1 MKLRLP
7 DIQELTRRCERG
19 TAILISAPFY
29 SQEALDWVRPHP
41 RGHVEFWTRFNPRD
55 WAAGVSDPP
64 ALLRYL
70 EGVGEDRV
78 SLRVHRAL
86 HAKIYRVDAAW
97 SWIGSPN
104 LSRAAFTSNIEL
116 VAELDEEE
124 TESLGN
130 MVDELRGRLRELPV
144 STLRA
149 YIEACEDAIHRLEG
163 SDTWQHDDFQAAV
176 ELADEYLSPA
186 SAVEPTAPMPP
197 LSDFIDFIRPMV
209 GDVPRTVLDHHHN
222 LSGQNRQG
230 HVKQSYYALVH
241 FLSDRAEAQH
251 LAECLALS
259 LDDYPRFS
267 ASFANAWI
275 RFLDDNARIKD
286 GDLGYSFSTLRNVL
300 PERIGGYVI
309 SGGGAI
315 GTFTRMAPLV
325 ARFLFTFT

>member
-1 MKLRLP
+1 M
-7 DIQELTRRCERG
+7 
-19 TAILISAPFY
+19 
-29 SQEALDWVRPHP
+29 
-41 RGHVEFWTRFNPRD
+41 
-55 WAAGVSDPP
+55 
-64 ALLRYL
+64 
-70 EGVGEDRV
+70 GEDRV

-86 HAKIYRVDAAW
+86 HAKIYQVDATW

-116 VAELDEEE
+116 VAELDREE

-130 MVDELRGRLRELPV
+130 MVDDLRGRLRELPV
-144 STLRA
+144 PTLRA
-149 YIEACEDAIHRLEG
+149 YIEACQDAIHRLEG
-163 SDTWQHDDFQAAV
+163 SDTWKNDDFQAAV

-186 SAVEPTAPMPP
+186 SALAPTAPMPA
-197 LSDFIDFIRPMV
+197 LNDFIDFIRPMV
-209 GDVPRTVLDHHHN
+209 GEVPRTILDHHHN

-241 FLSDRAEAQH
+241 FLSDSAGAQH

-259 LDDYPRFS
+259 LADYPRFS
-267 ASFANAWI
+267 ASFVTAWI

-286 GDLGYSFSTLRNVL
+286 SDLGYSFSTLRNVL

-309 SGGGAI
+309 NGGGAI

-325 ARFLFTFT
+325 ARFLSR